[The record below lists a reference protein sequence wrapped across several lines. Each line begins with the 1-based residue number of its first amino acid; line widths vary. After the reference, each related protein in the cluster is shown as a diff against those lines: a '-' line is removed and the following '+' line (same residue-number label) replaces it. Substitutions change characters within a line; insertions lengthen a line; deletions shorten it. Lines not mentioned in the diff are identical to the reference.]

1 MNQMGKRK
9 IELKY
14 RLEIN
19 WSPEDNAYVVNVPEL
34 PGCTTHGDTREN
46 ALQMAEEAIEA
57 YIDSLKVRRLPIP
70 KPMSEKQFSGK
81 IPLRIDPVLHRD
93 LAIKANIQGLSL
105 NKLIEQK
112 LKKTGT

>member
-1 MNQMGKRK
+1 MGKRK
-9 IELKY
+9 VDLKY

-19 WSPEDNAYVVNVPEL
+19 WSPEDSCYVVNVPEL
-34 PGCTTHGDTREN
+34 PGCVTHGDSPEH
-46 ALQMAEEAIEA
+46 AVKMAEEAIDA
-57 YIDSLKVRRLPIP
+57 YIESLKARKLPVP

-105 NKLIEQK
+105 NRLIEQK
-112 LKKTGT
+112 LKKTG